1 MADHISTQCNWE
13 ARDSEPPITP
23 QSTAPTPAGSSSVT
37 SDEEG
42 EELKIAF
49 LTEQTSHHPP
59 VSAFFIDCPDRG
71 IVARGYD
78 QISVKFT
85 GTSVRISPGQHNLG
99 IFVRLRRRD
108 DEEYQLTHPAAHVNG
123 FLKGG
128 LSVSVSDACTIT
140 CPRTRIKAIL
150 QYLEEGWLSKAQ
162 HKVTGVIF
170 RYDPDNDNKS
180 KVKDVPE
187 KDILAKIDGSWHGR
201 VYYTLTGST
210 ERQLLI
216 DLVPLYPAQKNVPPQ
231 DIQLPNESRQFW
243 SEVSAA
249 IHAKQYSQ
257 ATKLKHDLEERQ
269 RQKAARRKE
278 RDEVW
283 KPRFF
288 TVSTDP
294 SGKPELTEEG
304 ESALKGIHERNFF
317 LEESK
322 DYGA

>member
-1 MADHISTQCNWE
+1 M
-13 ARDSEPPITP
+13 
-23 QSTAPTPAGSSSVT
+23 
-37 SDEEG
+37 
-42 EELKIAF
+42 KIAF

-71 IVARGYD
+71 IIARGYD
-78 QISVKFT
+78 QISAKFT
-85 GTSVRISPGQHNLG
+85 GASVRISPGNHNLG

-123 FLKGG
+123 FLRGG
-128 LSVSVSDACTIT
+128 LSVSVSDTCTVT

-150 QYLEEGWLSKAQ
+150 QYMEDGWLTKAQ

-180 KVKDVPE
+180 KIKDVPE
-187 KDILAKIDGSWHGR
+187 QDILAKIDGSWHGSI
-201 VYYTLTGST
+201 YYTLAESE

-216 DLVPLYPAQKNVPPQ
+216 DLVPLYPVPKNVPPEK
-231 DIQLPNESRQFW
+231 DQLPNESRQFW
-243 SEVSAA
+243 GDVTNA
-249 IHAKQYSQ
+249 IHARQYGQ
-257 ATKLKHDLEERQ
+257 ATRLKHDLEEHQ
-269 RQKAARRKE
+269 RQKATRRKE
-278 RDEVW
+278 RNEVW
-283 KPRFF
+283 SPRFF
-288 TVSTDP
+288 TVPTDP

-304 ESALKGIHERNFF
+304 ELALKGLHEGNYF